1 MSSLHYTANAI
12 RNKTPIDRLFDPQ
25 YKQGSQYKPGSLY
38 KPGPQFDFAYAR
50 RRARQQATKFIAPS
64 NIVLDVG
71 GATSSFACITNAK
84 VTVIDDGAA
93 GKRVMNK
100 PWRNG
105 VFPKLSEFDTATFPF
120 SLEYIEHPRRM
131 LAAILNRG
139 LRVIPTY
146 HCIDNLPNELRK
158 ELDFTSHLSRTDWIT
173 FASSITR
180 DFCCDWAF
188 DGFQSSK
195 LLNAIH
201 Y

>member
-25 YKQGSQYKPGSLY
+25 YK
-38 KPGPQFDFAYAR
+38 PGPQFDFAYAR
-50 RRARQQATKFIAPS
+50 RRARQQATKFIEPS
-64 NIVLDVG
+64 SIVLDVG
-71 GATSSFACITNAK
+71 GATASLAYMTNAK

-93 GKRVMNK
+93 GQRVMSK
-100 PWRNG
+100 PWRDG
-105 VFPKLSEFDTATFPF
+105 VFPTLSEFDTATFLF
-120 SLEYIEHPRRM
+120 SLEYVEDPRRM

-139 LRVIPTY
+139 LRVIATY
-146 HCIDNLPNELRK
+146 HCTDDLPNELRK
-158 ELDFTSHLSRTDWIT
+158 ELDFTSHVSHTDWIT